1 MLDKSFGLL
10 FYLKKPKNY
19 QKGEIPIYLRIT
31 VDGIPRELSVKRT
44 CDPAR
49 WNPDAGRASGT
60 KESIKTLNGY
70 LDTYQAKVFEAK
82 RKLIE
87 SNQIVSSSAIKDILF
102 GNDQRNR
109 LLVKIFEDYNE
120 KKKALIS
127 GGCME
132 GKKESE

>member
-31 VDGIPRELSVKRT
+31 VDGTPKELSVKRT

-49 WNPDAGRASGT
+49 WNPHARRASGT
-60 KESIKTLNGY
+60 KEDVKTLNNY

-82 RKLIE
+82 RKLVE
-87 SNQIVSSSAIKDILF
+87 ENQLVTASAIKDIW
-102 GNDQRNR
+102 
-109 LLVKIFEDYNE
+109 V
-120 KKKALIS
+120 LIS
-127 GGCME
+127 GIKCSSRFLKIIMLM
-132 GKKESE
+132 